1 MELDRETK
9 SLSGGKDV
17 KWIATGP
24 EEEVD
29 GKEVLVEK
37 VFLERLRDIKIPFK
51 PVKPS
56 DFDEICCPEDL

>member
-1 MELDRETK
+1 M
-9 SLSGGKDV
+9 